1 LKQRPTPYYGWIVL
15 GVAFTI
21 MVLGYAIRNTF
32 SVFYPTIVEEFG
44 WGRGDTALMFS
55 ITILVY
61 GFTAPVAGSLVD
73 RFQPRVVLSAGAL
86 MVGAGIAL
94 CSLASTQ
101 WQFYLLY
108 GVMVAIGL
116 SMIGVTPLSAVA
128 TSWFVTR
135 RGLMFSILAAGF
147 GLSLMSAP
155 INQLLISSFG
165 WRSAYVIIGIFCSA
179 VIIPLCLRFM
189 RRAPPQP
196 GQPGGLTRETGQPAV
211 PGTQQPADLRRSW
224 DDTEWTLRRALR
236 TYQFWL
242 FTATAFLIMGFTEQ
256 IVIAHQVYFLRDLGC
271 QPMTAA
277 SIYGVFGIAFV
288 VGTLCGSLSDRLG
301 RKQVFIPAVL
311 LMAAA
316 MSFLLFC
323 IKDASQLWMLLTFA
337 ICFGLGQGAA
347 PPACMAAMAD
357 LFHGRYYGSIL
368 GAMIL
373 GASLGGATGPWLA
386 GFLHDMTG
394 SYFTVLVAAV
404 LASVLSAALMW
415 LAAPRKVRA
424 R

>member
-1 LKQRPTPYYGWIVL
+1 MKQRPAPYYGWIVL
-15 GVAFTI
+15 GVAFTF

-61 GFTAPVAGSLVD
+61 GFMAPLAGSLVD

-86 MVGAGIAL
+86 VVGTGIAL

-108 GVMVAIGL
+108 GVITAIGL
-116 SMIGVTPLSAVA
+116 SMIGVTPLSAV
-128 TSWFVTR
+128 TTNWFATR
-135 RGLMFSILAAGF
+135 RGLMFGILAAGF
-147 GLSLMSAP
+147 GLSLISAP
-155 INQLLISSFG
+155 INQLLISGFG
-165 WRSAYVIIGIFCSA
+165 WRSAYVIIGAFCSA
-179 VIIPLCLRFM
+179 VMIPLCLRFM
-189 RRAPPQP
+189 RHAPQQQ
-196 GQPGGLTRETGQPAV
+196 GQPGELTHETDRPAV
-211 PGTQQPADLRRSW
+211 SGTQQPADFNRRW
-224 DDTEWTLRRALR
+224 GETEWTLRRALR
-236 TYQFWL
+236 THQFWL
-242 FTATAFLIMGFTEQ
+242 LTVNAFLMMGFTEQ

-288 VGTLCGSLSDRLG
+288 VGNAGGLLSDRLG
-301 RKQVFIPAVL
+301 RERVFIPATL

-323 IKDASQLWMLLTFA
+323 VKDASQLWMLLTFA

-357 LFHGRYYGSIL
+357 LFHGRYYGSIV

-373 GASLGGATGPWLA
+373 GSATGGALGAWLA

-394 SYFTVLVAAV
+394 SYFIALVAVV
-404 LASVLSAALMW
+404 LASILSAALMW
-415 LAAPRKVRA
+415 LAAPRKVLA

>member
-1 LKQRPTPYYGWIVL
+1 LKQKPTLYYGWIVL

-44 WGRGDTALMFS
+44 WGRGGTALMFS

-61 GFTAPVAGSLVD
+61 GFMSPLAGSLVD

-86 MVGAGIAL
+86 VVGAGIAL

-108 GVMVAIGL
+108 GVITAIGL
-116 SMIGVTPLSAVA
+116 SMIGVTPLSAV
-128 TSWFVTR
+128 TTNWFATR
-135 RGLMFSILAAGF
+135 RGLMFGILAAGF
-147 GLSLMSAP
+147 GLSLISAP

-165 WRSAYVIIGIFCSA
+165 WRSAYVIIGAFCSA

-189 RRAPPQP
+189 RRAPQQQRQP
-196 GQPGGLTRETGQPAV
+196 DELPRETGRPAG
-211 PGTQQPADLRRSW
+211 PGTQQPADSSRRW
-224 DDTEWTLRRALR
+224 GETEWTLRRALR
-236 TYQFWL
+236 THQFWL
-242 FTATAFLIMGFTEQ
+242 LTVSAFLMMGFTEQ

-288 VGTLCGSLSDRLG
+288 VGNAGGLLSDRLG
-301 RKQVFIPAVL
+301 RERVFIPAVL

-323 IKDASQLWMLLTFA
+323 VKDASQLWMLLTFS

-357 LFHGRYYGSIL
+357 LFHGRYYGSIV

-373 GASLGGATGPWLA
+373 GSATGGALGAWLA

-394 SYFTVLVAAV
+394 SYFTALVAVV

-415 LAAPRKVRA
+415 LAAPRKVLA
-424 R
+424 Q

>member
-1 LKQRPTPYYGWIVL
+1 MKQRLAPHYGWIVL

-101 WQFYLLY
+101 WHFYLLY

-147 GLSLMSAP
+147 GLSLM
-155 INQLLISSFG
+155 
-165 WRSAYVIIGIFCSA
+165 
-179 VIIPLCLRFM
+179 
-189 RRAPPQP
+189 
-196 GQPGGLTRETGQPAV
+196 
-211 PGTQQPADLRRSW
+211 
-224 DDTEWTLRRALR
+224 
-236 TYQFWL
+236 
-242 FTATAFLIMGFTEQ
+242 
-256 IVIAHQVYFLRDLGC
+256 
-271 QPMTAA
+271 
-277 SIYGVFGIAFV
+277 
-288 VGTLCGSLSDRLG
+288 
-301 RKQVFIPAVL
+301 
-311 LMAAA
+311 
-316 MSFLLFC
+316 
-323 IKDASQLWMLLTFA
+323 
-337 ICFGLGQGAA
+337 
-347 PPACMAAMAD
+347 
-357 LFHGRYYGSIL
+357 
-368 GAMIL
+368 
-373 GASLGGATGPWLA
+373 
-386 GFLHDMTG
+386 
-394 SYFTVLVAAV
+394 
-404 LASVLSAALMW
+404 
-415 LAAPRKVRA
+415 
-424 R
+424 

>member
-1 LKQRPTPYYGWIVL
+1 
-15 GVAFTI
+15 
-21 MVLGYAIRNTF
+21 M
-32 SVFYPTIVEEFG
+32 FG
-44 WGRGDTALMFS
+44 IF
-55 ITILVY
+55 
-61 GFTAPVAGSLVD
+61 
-73 RFQPRVVLSAGAL
+73 
-86 MVGAGIAL
+86 
-94 CSLASTQ
+94 
-101 WQFYLLY
+101 
-108 GVMVAIGL
+108 
-116 SMIGVTPLSAVA
+116 
-128 TSWFVTR
+128 
-135 RGLMFSILAAGF
+135 AAGF

-189 RRAPPQP
+189 RRAPQQQRQP
-196 GQPGGLTRETGQPAV
+196 DELPREPGRPAV

-242 FTATAFLIMGFTEQ
+242 FTANAFLIMGFSEQ
-256 IVIAHQVYFLRDLGC
+256 IVIVHQVYFLRDLGC

-288 VGTLCGSLSDRLG
+288 VGSLGGSLSDRLG
-301 RKQVFIPAVL
+301 RKQVFIPAAL

-316 MSFLLFC
+316 MSFLLFG

-357 LFHGRYYGSIL
+357 LFHGRHYGSIL

-373 GASLGGATGPWLA
+373 GASLGGAAGPWLA

-394 SYFTVLVAAV
+394 SYFTILVAAM

-415 LAAPRKVRA
+415 LAVPRKV
-424 R
+424 